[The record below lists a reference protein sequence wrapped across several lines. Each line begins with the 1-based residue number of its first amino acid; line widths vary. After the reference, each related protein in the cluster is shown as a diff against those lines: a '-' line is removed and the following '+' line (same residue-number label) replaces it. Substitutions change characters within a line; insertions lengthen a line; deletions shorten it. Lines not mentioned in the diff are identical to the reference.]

1 MSLTGN
7 LEDLPLLD
15 ILQIV
20 SFSKKTGYLTIQA
33 PEGQGAIVF
42 HDGLVVSAFTWESLP
57 VDARVATLP
66 PERRHASIKE
76 RIVMALERLTRLREG
91 QFNFAL
97 VENVPKTVG
106 LRDITLETLP
116 MGINPQE
123 MLLDLARGLD
133 EDRRDSTAALEASFA
148 DVPAE
153 AFGGDPVADD
163 LGEETGD
170 SVVASFVQEA
180 TAEPEEY
187 SSPLEELAEE
197 VASSTVALPPVEFEP
212 EPAPA
217 PEPEPEPEE
226 ELEAEAAAQE
236 EPEPE
241 APPALAPPPPPP
253 PRPAVAPAPAAVA
266 PAAPPAEKKPKAKPA
281 PTAGGPPPRTIL
293 LIDDEDDVRG
303 IIGGLFRV
311 VGYEVIEAEDPDSGV
326 KAAHTLG
333 KAGTPFL
340 LLVDLG
346 MPASGGAS
354 FQGGFEVVKRLA
366 KMHLKPPVLMMAESL
381 NPGLQSRAKQM
392 GITSFVFKPGLS
404 KLDRKQFEADIRAF
418 ATRLVQDILPSMGR
432 PEGHKKA
439 KPRLKGSAEE
449 PPHTIPATAADL
461 TRELGLL
468 QERLAELRKQSDP
481 TQIAMMVMRVA
492 KEFFERG
499 VLLLVKN
506 EELRGLGGFG
516 MAPKEHKIGL
526 VVRDIVIPLKE
537 DSIFRDVAE
546 GQKTFVGPMPDG
558 KWTKTML
565 GKIGR
570 FKAGGIVLVPLLT
583 NRETIA
589 LLYGDNPETGVTP
602 GRLDTLELFINQAGI
617 ALENAFLQRK
627 VRGM

>member
-20 SFSKKTGYLTIQA
+20 SFSKKTGFLTIQA
-33 PEGQGAIVF
+33 EEGQGAIVF

-57 VDARVATLP
+57 VDPRIATLP
-66 PERRHASIKE
+66 PDRRAAVIKN

-97 VENVPKTVG
+97 VDSVPQAIG
-106 LRDITLETLP
+106 AREIALETLR

-153 AFGGDPVADD
+153 ALVEPAAAATEDDQLEEGGDR
-163 LGEETGD
+163 
-170 SVVASFVQEA
+170 VVASFVQEA
-180 TAEPEEY
+180 TAP
-187 SSPLEELAEE
+187 
-197 VASSTVALPPVEFEP
+197 VALVEAQAAPVDSATVALPPAAEGEP
-212 EPAPA
+212 KPAAAPKPAPA
-217 PEPEPEPEE
+217 
-226 ELEAEAAAQE
+226 EAAPQ
-236 EPEPE
+236 
-241 APPALAPPPPPP
+241 
-253 PRPAVAPAPAAVA
+253 
-266 PAAPPAEKKPKAKPA
+266 
-281 PTAGGPPPRTIL
+281 PPPRTVL
-293 LIDDEDDVRG
+293 LVDDEDDVRG

-311 VGYEVIEAEDPDSGV
+311 VGYEVIEAEDPESAV
-326 KAAHTLG
+326 KAAQTLH
-333 KAGTPFL
+333 KAGTAFL

-354 FQGGFEVVKRLA
+354 FQGGFEVVKRLW
-366 KMHLKPPVLMMAESL
+366 KMHLRPPVLMMTDSL
-381 NPGLQSRAKQM
+381 NPGLRARARQM
-392 GITSFVFKPGLS
+392 GISSFVFKPGLS
-404 KLDRKQFEADIRAF
+404 KLDRKQFEADLRAF

-432 PEGHKKA
+432 GDGA
-439 KPRLKGSAEE
+439 KRPKPSRLAGSVEA
-449 PPHTIPATAADL
+449 PQSAPATAADL
-461 TRELGLL
+461 SRELGLL

-492 KEFFERG
+492 REFFERG

-516 MAPKEHKIGL
+516 LVPKEHKIGL
-526 VVRDIVIPLKE
+526 LVREIVIPLGE
-537 DSIFRDVAE
+537 ESIFRDVAE
-546 GQKTFVGPMPDG
+546 GQKTFVGALPEG
-558 KWTKTML
+558 KWTKALM
-565 GKIGR
+565 GRIGR
-570 FKAGGIVLVPLLT
+570 FKAGGAVLVPLLT

-627 VRGM
+627 VRGA

>member
-20 SFSKKTGYLTIQA
+20 SFSKKTGFLTIQA
-33 PEGQGAIVF
+33 EEGQGAIVF

-57 VDARVATLP
+57 VDPRIATLP
-66 PERRHASIKE
+66 PDRRNAVIKN

-97 VENVPKTVG
+97 VEDVPQAIG
-106 LRDITLETLP
+106 AREIGLETLP

-148 DVPAE
+148 DVPVE
-153 AFGGDPVADD
+153 AFSEPGAAAEDD
-163 LGEETGD
+163 LVEEAGD
-170 SVVASFVQEA
+170 SVVASFVREA
-180 TAEPEEY
+180 TTTAVPVVEGAEVTP
-187 SSPLEELAEE
+187 
-197 VASSTVALPPVEFEP
+197 
-212 EPAPA
+212 
-217 PEPEPEPEE
+217 
-226 ELEAEAAAQE
+226 EAEAT
-236 EPEPE
+236 PPDE
-241 APPALAPPPPPP
+241 AVTVAFRQPPMQAET
-253 PRPAVAPAPAAVA
+253 PAPKATKAV
-266 PAAPPAEKKPKAKPA
+266 APPAEAA
-281 PTAGGPPPRTIL
+281 PSPPPRTVL
-293 LIDDEDDVRG
+293 LVDDEDDVRG

-311 VGYEVIEAEDPDSGV
+311 VGYEVIEAEDPESAV
-326 KAAHTLG
+326 KAAHTLN

-346 MPASGGAS
+346 MPASGGSS
-354 FQGGFEVVKRLA
+354 FQGGFEVVKRLW
-366 KMHLKPPVLMMAESL
+366 KMHLRPPVLMMTDSL
-381 NPGLQSRAKQM
+381 NPGLRARARQM
-392 GITSFVFKPGLS
+392 GISSFVFKPGLS
-404 KLDRKQFEADIRAF
+404 KLDRKQFEADLRAF
-418 ATRLVQDILPSMGR
+418 ATRLVQDILPSIGR
-432 PEGHKKA
+432 GGDGARRPKTA
-439 KPRLKGSAEE
+439 RLPGSEE
-449 PPHTIPATAADL
+449 AATGAPASAADL
-461 TRELGLL
+461 SRELGLL

-492 KEFFERG
+492 REFFERG
-499 VLLLVKN
+499 VLLLIKN

-516 MAPKEHKIGL
+516 MVPKEHRIGL
-526 VVRDIVIPLKE
+526 LVREIVIPLGE

-546 GQKTFVGPMPDG
+546 GQKTFVGALPEG
-558 KWTKTML
+558 KWTKAL
-565 GKIGR
+565 VGRIGR
-570 FKAGGIVLVPLLT
+570 FKAGGAVLVPLLT

-627 VRGM
+627 VRGAN

>member
-20 SFSKKTGYLTIQA
+20 SFSKKTGYLTIQG
-33 PEGQGAIVF
+33 PEGLGAIVF

-57 VDARVATLP
+57 VDPRVATLP
-66 PERRHASIKE
+66 ADRRHASIKA

-97 VENVPKTVG
+97 VEAVPKAVG
-106 LRDITLETLP
+106 LRDIVLETLP
-116 MGINPQE
+116 VGINPQE

-133 EDRRDSTAALEASFA
+133 EDRRDSSAALEASFA
-148 DVPAE
+148 DVPVE
-153 AFGGDPVADD
+153 AFSDAPEPSEDD
-163 LGEETGD
+163 LAPDADGD
-170 SVVASFVQEA
+170 SVIASFVREATGAIPLAGLESALDDAPESGATIALPPEHQPPVAAAPEA
-180 TAEPEEY
+180 TA
-187 SSPLEELAEE
+187 LRHA
-197 VASSTVALPPVEFEP
+197 
-212 EPAPA
+212 
-217 PEPEPEPEE
+217 
-226 ELEAEAAAQE
+226 AEAT
-236 EPEPE
+236 
-241 APPALAPPPPPP
+241 
-253 PRPAVAPAPAAVA
+253 PAPAAE
-266 PAAPPAEKKPKAKPA
+266 AAPQA
-281 PTAGGPPPRTIL
+281 PPRTIL
-293 LIDDEDDVRG
+293 LVDDEDDVRG

-346 MPASGGAS
+346 MPASGGSS
-354 FQGGFEVVKRLA
+354 FHGGFEVVKRLG
-366 KMHLKPPVLMMAESL
+366 KMHLKPPILMMTESL

-432 PEGHKKA
+432 PEGQRRPKLRH
-439 KPRLKGSAEE
+439 KGSEE
-449 PPHTIPATAADL
+449 ATHTVPATAAEM
-461 TRELGLL
+461 TREIGLL
-468 QERLAELRKQSDP
+468 QERLGELRRQSDP

-526 VVRDIVIPLKE
+526 IVRDIVIPLKE
-537 DSIFRDVAE
+537 DSIFRDVTQ
-546 GQKTFVGPMPDG
+546 GQKIYVGPLPDG
-558 KWTKTML
+558 KWAKTL
-565 GKIGR
+565 VGKIGR

-627 VRGM
+627 VRGLN

>member
-33 PEGQGAIVF
+33 PEGQGAIIF
-42 HDGLVVSAFTWESLP
+42 HEGLVVSAFTWESLP
-57 VDARVATLP
+57 VDPRVATLP
-66 PERRHASIKE
+66 PERRHALVKN

-91 QFNFAL
+91 QFQFAL
-97 VENVPKTVG
+97 VDELPRTLG
-106 LRDITLETLP
+106 ARDIALETLP

-148 DVPAE
+148 DVPSE
-153 AFGGDPVADD
+153 AFGEAAATDED
-163 LGEETGD
+163 LVEEVEEEGD

-180 TAEPEEY
+180 TVAPPAETDFEPGEPGL
-187 SSPLEELAEE
+187 SPSA
-197 VASSTVALPPVEFEP
+197 TVALPPAVEAP
-212 EPAPA
+212 APPPPAPA
-217 PEPEPEPEE
+217 PERAPKPLPTPGPGEE
-226 ELEAEAAAQE
+226 GA
-236 EPEPE
+236 
-241 APPALAPPPPPP
+241 
-253 PRPAVAPAPAAVA
+253 RH
-266 PAAPPAEKKPKAKPA
+266 
-281 PTAGGPPPRTIL
+281 PPPRTVL
-293 LIDDEDDVRG
+293 LVDDEDDVRG

-326 KAAHTLG
+326 KAAQTLG

-346 MPASGGAS
+346 MPASGGSS
-354 FQGGFEVVKRLA
+354 FHGGFEVVKRIG

-381 NPGLQSRAKQM
+381 NPGLQARARQM

-418 ATRLVQDILPSMGR
+418 ATRLVQDILPSIGR
-432 PEGHKKA
+432 GDGHKKA
-439 KPRLKGSAEE
+439 KTRLKGSDDQA
-449 PPHTIPATAADL
+449 PAAPASAADL

-468 QERLAELRKQSDP
+468 QERLAELRTQSDP

-492 KEFFERG
+492 REFFERG

-516 MAPKEHKIGL
+516 LAPKDQKIGL
-526 VVRDIVIPLKE
+526 LVRDVVIPLKE
-537 DSIFRDVAE
+537 ESIFRDVAE
-546 GQKTFVGPMPDG
+546 GQKTFVGRLPEG
-558 KWTKTML
+558 KWSKALL

-570 FKAGGIVLVPLLT
+570 FKAGGAVLVPLLT

-627 VRGM
+627 VRGA

>member
-20 SFSKKTGYLTIQA
+20 SFSKKTGFLTIQA
-33 PEGQGAIVF
+33 QEGQGAIVF

-57 VDARVATLP
+57 VDPRIATLP
-66 PERRHASIKE
+66 PDRRHAVIKN

-97 VENVPKTVG
+97 VESVPQAVG
-106 LRDITLETLP
+106 AREIVLETLP
-116 MGINPQE
+116 TGINPQE

-148 DVPAE
+148 DVPVEALAE
-153 AFGGDPVADD
+153 PTQAAQDDQVEEPGDA
-163 LGEETGD
+163 
-170 SVVASFVQEA
+170 VVASFVQGA
-180 TAEPEEY
+180 TTVQDATP
-187 SSPLEELAEE
+187 AEE
-197 VASSTVALPPVEFEP
+197 PVETAVP
-212 EPAPA
+212 PP
-217 PEPEPEPEE
+217 
-226 ELEAEAAAQE
+226 
-236 EPEPE
+236 
-241 APPALAPPPPPP
+241 APPAAPDDSATVAFTPEAATG
-253 PRPAVAPAPAAVA
+253 RPAPRRAEPSAPAEAPAA
-266 PAAPPAEKKPKAKPA
+266 
-281 PTAGGPPPRTIL
+281 GPPPRTVL
-293 LIDDEDDVRG
+293 LVDDEDDVRG

-311 VGYEVIEAEDPDSGV
+311 VGYEVIEAEDPESAV
-326 KAAHTLG
+326 KAAQTLH
-333 KAGTPFL
+333 KAGAAFL

-346 MPASGGAS
+346 MPASGGSS
-354 FQGGFEVVKRLA
+354 FQGGFEVVKRLW
-366 KMHLKPPVLMMAESL
+366 KMHLRPPVLMMTDSL
-381 NPGLQSRAKQM
+381 NPGLRARARQM
-392 GITSFVFKPGLS
+392 GISSFVFKPGLS
-404 KLDRKQFEADIRAF
+404 KLDRKQFEADLRAF

-432 PEGHKKA
+432 GNGAKRPKA
-439 KPRLKGSAEE
+439 SRLPGSVEA
-449 PPHTIPATAADL
+449 PQAAPASAADL
-461 TRELGLL
+461 SRELGLL

-492 KEFFERG
+492 REFFERG

-516 MAPKEHKIGL
+516 MVPKDHRIGL
-526 VVRDIVIPLKE
+526 LVREIVIPLGE

-546 GQKTFVGPMPDG
+546 GQKTFVGALPDG
-558 KWTKTML
+558 KWSKAL
-565 GKIGR
+565 LARIGR
-570 FKAGGIVLVPLLT
+570 FKSGGAVLVPLLT

-627 VRGM
+627 VRGAG

>member
-57 VDARVATLP
+57 VDPRMATLP
-66 PERRHASIKE
+66 PERRNAVIKN

-91 QFNFAL
+91 QFHFAL
-97 VENVPKTVG
+97 VEAVPRTVG
-106 LRDITLETLP
+106 AREVGLETLP

-153 AFGGDPVADD
+153 AFSDAPAVEEDAIEEEGDR
-163 LGEETGD
+163 
-170 SVVASFVQEA
+170 VVASFVREA
-180 TAEPEEY
+180 TGALPVAE
-187 SSPLEELAEE
+187 LEFEPGEPH
-197 VASSTVALPPVEFEP
+197 VASSATVAL
-212 EPAPA
+212 
-217 PEPEPEPEE
+217 
-226 ELEAEAAAQE
+226 
-236 EPEPE
+236 EPE
-241 APPALAPPPPPP
+241 APPEPPPEPELANEPEPAAEPQPAPRPQPPAAA
-253 PRPAVAPAPAAVA
+253 PRPAAAPAA
-266 PAAPPAEKKPKAKPA
+266 AAEAASQ
-281 PTAGGPPPRTIL
+281 PPPRTVL
-293 LIDDEDDVRG
+293 LVDDEDDVRG

-326 KAAHTLG
+326 KAAQTLG

-346 MPASGGAS
+346 MPASGGSS
-354 FQGGFEVVKRLA
+354 FNGGFEVVKRIG
-366 KMHLKPPVLMMAESL
+366 KMHLKPPVLMMTESL
-381 NPGLQSRAKQM
+381 NPGLQSRARQM

-432 PEGHKKA
+432 SDGQKKP
-439 KPRLKGSAEE
+439 KLRLRGSEE
-449 PPHTIPATAADL
+449 PAHVVPATAADL

-481 TQIAMMVMRVA
+481 TQIAMMVMRVSR
-492 KEFFERG
+492 EFFERG
-499 VLLLVKN
+499 VLLLMKN

-516 MAPKEHKIGL
+516 MAPKDQKIGL
-526 VVRDIVIPLKE
+526 LVRDIVIPLNE
-537 DSIFRDVAE
+537 TSIFRDVAE
-546 GQKTFVGPMPDG
+546 GQKTFVGPLPDG
-558 KWTKTML
+558 KWAKAFV

-570 FKAGGIVLVPLLT
+570 FKAGGVVLVPLLT

-627 VRGM
+627 VRGG